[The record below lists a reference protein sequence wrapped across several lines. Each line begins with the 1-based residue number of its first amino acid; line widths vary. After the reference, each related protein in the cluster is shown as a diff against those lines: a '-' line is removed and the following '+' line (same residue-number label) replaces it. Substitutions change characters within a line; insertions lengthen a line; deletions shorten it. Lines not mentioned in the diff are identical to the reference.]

1 MDWMSCIRDDVRM
14 VDLVIP
20 GSHDSA
26 TYSMR
31 GFAGPFARTQEY
43 DLLAQLAC
51 GIRYLD
57 LRVTWSRGR
66 PCIVHNF
73 ITGHVTDGPG
83 GGDLRA
89 VGPRCAPASPAS
101 SSPQRRRCRSSS
113 RACRRIPSQFVSM
126 IPYLLT
132 IVALAGLVGRS
143 VPPAALGRA
152 ED

>member
-1 MDWMSCIRDDVRM
+1 MDDFEELTVGDPDDGPRNRFHRAAINWMSFIRDDVRM
-14 VDLVIP
+14 IDLVTP

-31 GFAGPFARTQEY
+31 GFAGPFARTQHC
-43 DLLAQLAC
+43 DLLAQLH
-51 GIRYLD
+51 GSIRYLD
-57 LRVTWSRGR
+57 LRVTWSR
-66 PCIVHNF
+66 
-73 ITGHVTDGPG
+73 
-83 GGDLRA
+83 
-89 VGPRCAPASPAS
+89 
-101 SSPQRRRCRSSS
+101 
-113 RACRRIPSQFVSM
+113 SM